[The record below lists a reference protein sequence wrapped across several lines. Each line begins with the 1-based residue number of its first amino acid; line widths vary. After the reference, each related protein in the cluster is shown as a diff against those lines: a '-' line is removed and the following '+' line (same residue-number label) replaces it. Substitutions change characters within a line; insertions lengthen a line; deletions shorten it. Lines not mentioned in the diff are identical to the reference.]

1 MREARILA
9 LLTTLLILRTALF
22 RVLEHC
28 YPRSS
33 PATLWLEVLKD
44 PFHVILYF

>member
-1 MREARILA
+1 MREARVLA
-9 LLTTLLILRTALF
+9 LVTTLLILRTALF